1 MAVTFS
7 ATKRAA
13 ISKDPANW
21 KGDES
26 NQWVGFSALYTVDG
40 GYLTAEV
47 IRESIFS
54 FFPKLM
60 VEIEMWKDGYELP
73 K

>member
-1 MAVTFS
+1 MNKTFG
-7 ATKRAA
+7 T
-13 ISKDPANW
+13 
-21 KGDES
+21 
-26 NQWVGFSALYTVDG
+26 GFSALYTVDG
-40 GYLTAEV
+40 GFLTAKV
-47 IRESIFS
+47 KRESIFS